1 MTQDQPGPADAP
13 TARYRALPERVRVC
27 LALAAA
33 GLSGLAALSPEALTA
48 VEGSLAESL
57 SSGLASDGD
66 LAVFMTNLLDRIR
79 LGGAEADATRRLED
93 ALVAKALSL
102 SEAAPETGAST
113 PAARFG

>member
-1 MTQDQPGPADAP
+1 MTQEQHGLAD
-13 TARYRALPERVRVC
+13 ALPERVRVC

-33 GLSGLAALSPEALTA
+33 GLSGLAALSPEACAA

-57 SSGLASDGD
+57 SSGVASDGD
-66 LAVFMTNLLDRIR
+66 LAFFMTNLLDRIR
-79 LGGAEADATRRLED
+79 QSGTEADATRRLED

-102 SEAAPETGAST
+102 SEAAPEAGARA